1 MLTLDVWYDME
12 VYACIASFP
21 DSVVWECHLA
31 GRIVPGRSKLSLG
44 KVRWEVKLHKA
55 DPIQWSDYEVSRV
68 SYSMSVGGG
77 KSATLNLGMRLALVF
92 T

>member
-1 MLTLDVWYDME
+1 M
-12 VYACIASFP
+12 
-21 DSVVWECHLA
+21 
-31 GRIVPGRSKLSLG
+31 
-44 KVRWEVKLHKA
+44 KLHKA

-68 SYSMSVGGG
+68 SYGMSVGGG